1 MGRQMRASRNLAAAF
16 TLHEGRR
23 DKGLALATWQT
34 RSAFQAGGHHHASN
48 LDTKAGLAAL
58 AVFAFTLGF
67 VHEEEFQIIAMC
79 AGSGSCLSLMLIYA
93 TAVIVALVVL
103 TLLLIQGLSHLSH
116 RIEHAQHAL
125 TLVSASILALMGL
138 GFLIGFF

>member
-116 RIEHAQHAL
+116 RIEHAQRAL

-138 GFLIGFF
+138 GFLVGFL

>member
-1 MGRQMRASRNLAAAF
+1 MRASRNLAAAF

-23 DKGLALATWQT
+23 DDGLALATWQT
-34 RSAFQAGGHHHASN
+34 RSAFQAGGHHHDHHASN
-48 LDTKAGLAAL
+48 LDTKAGLGAL